1 MSQQCNF
8 CGNRNLSAKHTR
20 YIHQQ
25 DGAMLIVEDV
35 PCIECDYCGEQYFE
49 IKTLKMIEADHLALA
64 GHRKQPS
71 RTLRVAVEDFHA
83 L

>member
-1 MSQQCNF
+1 MSKQCSF
-8 CGNRNLSAKHTR
+8 CGNRHLSAKQTR

-25 DGAMLIVEDV
+25 DGELLIVENV

-49 IKTLKMIEADHLALA
+49 IQTLKKIEADHLALA
-64 GHRKQPS
+64 GHQKQPS